1 MLKKGYIK
9 SDSGANMKKR
19 HYRAINF
26 DLKVEN
32 LQKYYPQKNYLKGYD
47 DIGNF
52 LKAHGFYHKQYSGYR
67 SEYKLSDKEVLLLMN
82 LLRKEH
88 PWISKCV
95 TSFDVTNIGDVYE
108 LEFVLTSSEYVDNL
122 TLDNFKTE
130 NKINLA
136 SMIADAKNRTAES
149 SHENKKIVEHSR

>member
-1 MLKKGYIK
+1 
-9 SDSGANMKKR
+9 
-19 HYRAINF
+19 
-26 DLKVEN
+26 
-32 LQKYYPQKNYLKGYD
+32 
-47 DIGNF
+47 
-52 LKAHGFYHKQYSGYR
+52 
-67 SEYKLSDKEVLLLMN
+67 